1 MSKLTNMLAVAV
13 GGFILAAALAPTTA
27 NAFTPRHDQINAG
40 PASHLPPAP
49 DQRPTETMRISQA
62 PKALVFIVPNFFS

>member
-40 PASHLPPAP
+40 PASHLPPVIGPQFVDPRRYSAP
-49 DQRPTETMRISQA
+49 TRGGH
-62 PKALVFIVPNFFS
+62 FSKK